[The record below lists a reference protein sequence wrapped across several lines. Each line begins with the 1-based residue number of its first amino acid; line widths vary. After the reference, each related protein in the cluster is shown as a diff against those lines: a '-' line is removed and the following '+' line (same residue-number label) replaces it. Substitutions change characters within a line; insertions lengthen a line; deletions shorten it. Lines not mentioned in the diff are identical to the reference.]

1 MEYQILR
8 DHEEPGCG
16 GTRLG
21 RLDAHRA
28 LQPQRVGQMRTTISR
43 IRAGMSRAARA
54 RRLQVLV
61 RGSAQPVAATAVV
74 PGAACAAGAAV
85 APGAGCAAG
94 AAVVPGAA
102 CAAGAAVAPGAACAA
117 GAGSA
122 ASVPAAGWVAAAG
135 WVPGAGWVP
144 TGSIVLSAQTASARA
159 AVARACSSLTIL
171 SASAWAPD
179 TGSWA

>member
-1 MEYQILR
+1 MIIVSAAFRTGFR
-8 DHEEPGCG
+8 DHEKPGCR

-61 RGSAQPVAATAVV
+61 RGSAQPVAATAV
-74 PGAACAAGAAV
+74 

-102 CAAGAAVAPGAACAA
+102 WAAVAPEA
-117 GAGSA
+117 
-122 ASVPAAGWVAAAG
+122 
-135 WVPGAGWVP
+135 
-144 TGSIVLSAQTASARA
+144 
-159 AVARACSSLTIL
+159 
-171 SASAWAPD
+171 
-179 TGSWA
+179 

>member
-8 DHEEPGCG
+8 DHEEPGCR

-61 RGSAQPVAATAVV
+61 RGSAQPVVATVVV
-74 PGAACAAGAAV
+74 PGAACAAGSV
-85 APGAGCAAG
+85 S
-94 AAVVPGAA
+94 
-102 CAAGAAVAPGAACAA
+102 
-117 GAGSA
+117 AGSVLA
-122 ASVPAAGWVAAAG
+122 VWPPAIS
-135 WVPGAGWVP
+135 
-144 TGSIVLSAQTASARA
+144 TVLPAQTASARA
-159 AVARACSSLTIL
+159 AVARASSSLTIR
-171 SASAWAPD
+171 
-179 TGSWA
+179 

>member
-8 DHEEPGCG
+8 DHEEPGCR

-74 PGAACAAGAAV
+74 PGAAW
-85 APGAGCAAG
+85 AAG
-94 AAVVPGAA
+94 AAVVPGAGG
-102 CAAGAAVAPGAACAA
+102 AAGT
-117 GAGSA
+117 GSA
-122 ASVPAAGWVAAAG
+122 ASGPGAAS
-135 WVPGAGWVP
+135 VPGAGGGAGGADVAW
-144 TGSIVLSAQTASARA
+144 GA
-159 AVARACSSLTIL
+159 AA
-171 SASAWAPD
+171 
-179 TGSWA
+179 

>member
-8 DHEEPGCG
+8 DHEEPGCR

-74 PGAACAAGAAV
+74 PGAACAAGA
-85 APGAGCAAG
+85 
-94 AAVVPGAA
+94 
-102 CAAGAAVAPGAACAA
+102 
-117 GAGSA
+117 GSA
-122 ASVPAAGWVAAAG
+122 ASVPAAGWV
-135 WVPGAGWVP
+135 PGAGCVP

-171 SASAWAPD
+171 SASAWAAD
-179 TGSWA
+179 TGSRAGAALP